1 MRADVMTATTELR
14 RAIIG
19 LVAFAAAEEQMLLA
33 ASSPNEPGDATDWAA
48 LPLIAHNAEFRRQ
61 QAERLAAIED
71 GQTPVDYPEIDHASA
86 QVYERYQALPADQ
99 VALEA
104 SSSASDLVSNL
115 SLISDDDLR
124 DPARNPWLKGR
135 QLWLQIIVR
144 GFWHPTGHLLDY
156 YLAHGQPDRAVA
168 LAAHAVA
175 TASYLDAPGPAH
187 GMACYNLAC
196 AQSRTGDL
204 DQAAATISEAIA
216 LNPDLRANAA
226 RDPDLQDLRT

>member
-1 MRADVMTATTELR
+1 MTAAVDLR
-14 RAIIG
+14 TAIIG
-19 LVAFAAAEEQMLLA
+19 LVGFASAEDQMLLA
-33 ASSPNEPGDATDWAA
+33 ASQPGEAGDATCWAA
-48 LPLIAHNAEFRRQ
+48 LPLIAHNAEFRSQ
-61 QAERLAAIED
+61 QAERLAAIAE
-71 GQTPVDYPEIDHASA
+71 GRTPAEYGEIDHSSP
-86 QVYERYQALPADQ
+86 QVYERYRTLTAGQ
-99 VALEA
+99 VAIEA
-104 SSSASDLVSNL
+104 SASAGDLVGRL
-115 SLISDDDLR
+115 SLIADEDLL
-124 DPARNPWLKGR
+124 DPSRNPWLKSR